1 LSPNFA
7 RSFVQA
13 PVFTYN
19 SSKYNVDIGSNDEV
33 VIASFAK
40 LILSNIH
47 DILVRKNGLGATELY
62 TIREH
67 KNFLKTF
74 EYAHVLEPV
83 PDDTLDLIIQQFP
96 HTIDSRVTITR
107 HLQGGTVV
115 TFALA
120 EWPKDDPKGKV
131 HWETLKQLEVEHA
144 TDSEGGSSARVG
156 GKAAKR
162 KKKSRRSKDFR
173 SKRSRSAQANA
184 AVAQLQSKAFNQ
196 EAARDGALT
205 PDKSDDLRRM
215 RQAEKASASK
225 SPTTSSSLY

>member
-1 LSPNFA
+1 M
-7 RSFVQA
+7 
-13 PVFTYN
+13 
-19 SSKYNVDIGSNDEV
+19 DIGSNDEV

-47 DILVRKNGLGATELY
+47 DILVRKNGLDATELY

-67 KNFLKTF
+67 ENFLETF

-83 PDDTLDLIIQQFP
+83 PDDTFDLIIQQFP

-120 EWPKDDPKGKV
+120 KWPKDDPRGKV
-131 HWETLKQLEVEHA
+131 HWETLKQLEVENA
-144 TDSEGGSSARVG
+144 TDSEGGGSSAHVG

-162 KKKSRRSKDFR
+162 KKKKSRRSKEFP
-173 SKRSRSAQANA
+173 SKRSRSAQAKA
-184 AVAQLQSKAFNQ
+184 AVAQLQRKAFNQ

-225 SPTTSSSLY
+225 SPTTTSSLY